1 MQSSQTVQSN
11 AAQAARFHIRKVAVC
26 GAGVMGAQ
34 IAAHCVNAGV
44 PVVLFDLAA
53 KEGDKSGIA
62 KQAIAQLKKQKPA
75 PLGTPELADLIVPA
89 NYDHD
94 LRSEERRV
102 GTECVSKCRSRW

>member
-62 KQAIAQLKKQKPA
+62 KQAIAQLKKHKPA
-75 PLGTPELADLIVPA
+75 PLGTPELADI
-89 NYDHD
+89 
-94 LRSEERRV
+94 RSEERRV
-102 GTECVSKCRSRW
+102 GKECVSTCRSRWSPDH